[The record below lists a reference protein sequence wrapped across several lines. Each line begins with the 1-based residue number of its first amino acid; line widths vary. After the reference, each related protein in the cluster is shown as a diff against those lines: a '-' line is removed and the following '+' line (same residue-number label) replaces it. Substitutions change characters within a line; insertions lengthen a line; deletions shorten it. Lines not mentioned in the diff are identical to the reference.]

1 VLPPEAS
8 KEMAELATELEDL
21 LRRMSREQ
29 LEQIVDRPLSGE
41 PEAIV
46 AAKRLAKMEL
56 ARRQL
61 H

>member
-1 VLPPEAS
+1 VTHKAP
-8 KEMAELATELEDL
+8 KEMSELATELEDL

-29 LEQIVDRPLSGE
+29 LEQIIEEPLSGE
-41 PEAIV
+41 PEAII

>member
-1 VLPPEAS
+1 VPQKAP

-21 LRRMSREQ
+21 LRRMTREQ
-29 LEQIVDRPLSGE
+29 LEQIIDQPLSGE
-41 PEAIV
+41 PEAII

>member
-1 VLPPEAS
+1 VPRKAP
-8 KEMAELATELEDL
+8 KEMAELASELEAL

-29 LEQIVDRPLSGE
+29 LQQIVDGPLEQE
-41 PEAIV
+41 PDV
-46 AAKRLAKMEL
+46 AAVAKRLAKMEL